1 MEVKFFSGLFLLEKQ
16 KLKLCCGHYL
26 WCVTSILYFQK
37 WRGFSTSSSI
47 SPLFVIRF
55 FTSNYTQT
63 ANICFFF
70 SRLKTLICMYV
81 GSTSSLSFRK
91 KKHKAHNFFFNCAAI
106 LIESNKFLFNTFST
120 FHIYLTL
127 LFLII

>member
-63 ANICFFF
+63 VNICFF